1 MNLMI
6 QPMKMKMRKTRM
18 ILVKLRTKT
27 LMRMK
32 LNKKAMKQKK
42 TTEASNFKS
51 KLRLKKKKAMT
62 PIKSTQKLKRMI
74 HLRKALFK
82 IMMNLELITFQL
94 QTTTKVRVFLFTF

>member
-42 TTEASNFKS
+42 TTMMKMKS
-51 KLRLKKKKAMT
+51 LKVIKKWLVIVMMSGAT
-62 PIKSTQKLKRMI
+62 
-74 HLRKALFK
+74 ALFYK
-82 IMMNLELITFQL
+82 LAGLASSYLGVEF
-94 QTTTKVRVFLFTF
+94 

>member
-42 TTEASNFKS
+42 TTMMKMKSLKVIKKWLVKMTTNGKTCLTLS
-51 KLRLKKKKAMT
+51 KLRKYRMT
-62 PIKSTQKLKRMI
+62 LF
-74 HLRKALFK
+74 RKYCLF
-82 IMMNLELITFQL
+82 ISA
-94 QTTTKVRVFLFTF
+94 V